1 MNPMAT
7 DMAALPH
14 LEAGAEV
21 TEALHNCPC
30 CGTSGMKVFHSI
42 NDVPTNS
49 CILLSSRAEALA
61 YPRGRIDLAFCRACG
76 FVSNMAFDSSLT
88 EYSGRYEETQG
99 FSETFNSFHRK
110 LAERLVDRYDL
121 HGKDVLEIG
130 CGKGEFIA
138 LLAELGGNRGVGF
151 DPGYLEGRTAAG
163 QTERLKFVKDFYSE
177 KYSSYQA
184 DFVCCKMTLE
194 HIHPAAQFMA
204 TVRRAIGDRY
214 DTVVFFQIPE
224 SVRIIRDCAFEDIYY
239 EHCSYFSPGS
249 LGRLFRQNGFDVLNL
264 ETEYAGQYLT
274 IEAKPSHGIPFA
286 PLLQEDDLTLLAR
299 YVADFPAKLQEKL
312 ENWCRKVRDASARG
326 QKIVLWGSGSKA
338 VSFLTTLGV
347 GDCIEYVVDIN
358 PHRHGYFMPTTGQR
372 IVAPAF
378 LNEYQP
384 DVVIIMNAVYR
395 DEIARDLDRMA
406 LRPEILA
413 L

>member
-1 MNPMAT
+1 MKTSTQRTAPMT
-7 DMAALPH
+7 RMAEQLVCPSC
-14 LEAGAEV
+14 GARGMEV
-21 TEALHNCPC
+21 FFELQ
-30 CGTSGMKVFHSI
+30 G
-42 NDVPTNS
+42 VPTNS
-49 CILLSSRAEALA
+49 CILLGSREEALN
-61 YPRGRIDLAFCRACG
+61 YPRGDIQMAFCPACG
-76 FVSNMAFDSSLT
+76 FISNMAFDPRLT

-99 FSETFNSFHRK
+99 FSETFNAFHRK
-110 LAERLVDRYDL
+110 LAERLIERYDL

-130 CGKGEFIA
+130 CGKGEFIT
-138 LLAELGGNRGVGF
+138 LLAELGDNSGVGF
-151 DPGYLEGRTAAG
+151 DPGYRE
-163 QTERLKFVKDFYSE
+163 ERASEALTGKLKFVKDFYSE
-177 KYSSYQA
+177 KYSEYQA

-194 HIHPAAQFMA
+194 HIHPTSQFIS

-224 SVRIIRDCAFEDIYY
+224 VLRIVRDCAFEDIYY

-274 IEAKPSHGIPFA
+274 IEARPARGVPSA
-286 PLLQEDDLTLLAR
+286 ALAQEDDLGMLAR
-299 YVADFPAKLQEKL
+299 YVAEFPEKCQGKLDHWRRL
-312 ENWCRKVRDASARG
+312 VRDTRG
-326 QKIVLWGSGSKA
+326 AGRKIVLWGSGSKG

-347 GDCIEYVVDIN
+347 GDSIEYAVDIN
-358 PHRHGYFMPTTGQR
+358 PYRHGYYMPTTGQR
-372 IVAPAF
+372 IVSPDF
-378 LNEYQP
+378 LREYRP
-384 DVVIIMNAVYR
+384 DVVIIMNSVYR